1 MIFPGN
7 TPIELAPYL
16 APGLDVPHA
25 QALVA
30 HMRRVL
36 GSDSYLDHEAQWAE
50 FCRTWL
56 RAHARQLRKFGAH
69 THTIASAIAN
79 QPGDRVV
86 LRFFMLLAS
95 ELSM

>member
-16 APGLDVPHA
+16 APGLDVPHT

-36 GSDSYLDHEAQWAE
+36 GSDSHLDYEPQWAE
-50 FCRTWL
+50 FCRKWL
-56 RAHARQLRKFGAH
+56 RAHARQLKRLGAH
-69 THTIASAIAN
+69 TSTIATAIAN

-86 LRFFMLLAS
+86 LRYFMLLAG